1 MILTPETLAQVPT
14 AVARPAYDRTHLA
27 RGIVHLGI
35 GSFHRAH
42 QAIYTE
48 TALDQGDLRWGTIG
62 LSLRSP
68 EICNRLAPQSGLYS
82 VCMRG
87 ETSEETR
94 IVGGVGPV
102 LVVPRQPDQAVQ
114 ALAAAETHIVSLT
127 VTEKGY
133 LLGLDGQLDRQ
144 AVAAQNQTTLYEL
157 LGKALRLRQQSG
169 LPGLTLLSCDNLMGN
184 GGKLAA
190 AMASYLEDTDPE
202 LRGWFTEHCR
212 CPNSMVDRIV
222 PSPTDTDRD
231 RAAQLLGLRDE
242 AALITEPFTQWVIE
256 DDFAGPRPA
265 WELAGAQLVADVRP
279 FETAKLRMLNGAHSA
294 LAYLGLE
301 RGHRFVHEAVADPE
315 LRPVIETLMRVEAA
329 ATLVRDPELDPDLYA
344 DALLRRFGNTSLPH
358 RLAQIAQD
366 GSQKIPQRWLVS
378 LAFHQ
383 QSGTECPA
391 LMTALAAWIRFLRER
406 VLEIGD
412 PRAEEL
418 AALWQGAGQSDI
430 VAALVGPGG
439 LFAAHWVASPSQML
453 SLTHKL

>member
-1 MILTPETLAQVPT
+1 VILTPESLRQVP
-14 AVARPAYDRTHLA
+14 ASVARPSYDRKQLA

-48 TALDQGDLRWGTIG
+48 AALDQGDLRWGTIG
-62 LSLRSP
+62 LSLRSS
-68 EICNRLAPQSGLYS
+68 EISHRLSPQSGLYS

-87 ETSEETR
+87 ENEETTR
-94 IVGGVGPV
+94 IVGGIGPV
-102 LVVPRQPDQAVQ
+102 LVVPQQPDAALQ

-127 VTEKGY
+127 VTEKAY
-133 LLGLDGQLDRQ
+133 LLGFDGKLDRQ
-144 AVAAQNQTTLYEL
+144 ALAEQNQATLYEL
-157 LGKALRLRQQSG
+157 LGKALRLRQQRG
-169 LPGLTLLSCDNLMGN
+169 LPGITLLSCDNLMGN
-184 GGKLAA
+184 GSKLTA
-190 AMASYLEDTDPE
+190 AMATYLEDNDPE
-202 LRGWFTEHCR
+202 LRRWFADHCR

-222 PSPTDTDRD
+222 PAPTEADRD

-265 WELAGAQLVADVRP
+265 WERAGAQLVADVRP

-301 RGHRFVHEAVADPE
+301 RGHRFVHEAVSDSE
-315 LRPVIETLMRVEAA
+315 LRPVIERLMRGEAA
-329 ATLVRDPELDPDLYA
+329 ATLIRGSGLDPDSYA
-344 DALLRRFGNTSLPH
+344 DALLRRFGNTKLPH

-366 GSQKIPQRWLVS
+366 GSQKIPQRWLAS

-383 QSGTECPA
+383 QSGGECPA

-406 VLEIGD
+406 VIEIGD

-418 AALWQGAGQSDI
+418 AAFWREAGRSGI

-439 LFAAHWVASPSQML
+439 LFAAHWVASEAQMQT
-453 SLTHKL
+453 LTDKL